1 MLSGRQSDLLNFK
14 NFSLTVYEGISNKPK
29 FNAFFS
35 SGVNTFKLLASSKK
49 KLGPLLK
56 KQFFILYFQ
65 ITGLAND
72 GPSSFFEEPSSV
84 IFEEVKYDLHDGSD
98 S

>member
-1 MLSGRQSDLLNFK
+1 MAGH
-14 NFSLTVYEGISNKPK
+14 P
-29 FNAFFS
+29 A
-35 SGVNTFKLLASSKK
+35 GVNSFKLLASSKK
-49 KLGPLLK
+49 KLGQLLK

-65 ITGLAND
+65 IAGLAND
-72 GPSSFFEEPSSV
+72 GPSSFFEEPSSI

>member
-1 MLSGRQSDLLNFK
+1 MDFAKRK
-14 NFSLTVYEGISNKPK
+14 TYEKSTP
-29 FNAFFS
+29 
-35 SGVNTFKLLASSKK
+35 GVNTFKLLASSKK